1 MARWRALG
9 DDLDPQVRE
18 FAALMRRRIER
29 SGVSIAALADATGYS
44 RSSWERYLNGRLLPP
59 KYAVVALAQVTGTE
73 PGHLTTMW
81 ELTERAWTRAE
92 GRHDTTIQSHL
103 VAEARAA
110 LGEFGPP
117 PDLGGPERAPSGRG
131 RRTLLFVTGVLV
143 VVLAVVGATLLLGD
157 RGSSPQR
164 AGGASSSPSSSS
176 SPSLQAQGDLPS
188 GVKCGGAR
196 CTGQDP
202 EVMGCGGKYA
212 RTAAS
217 TWVGGTYVEMRYSR
231 TCGAVWARI
240 SAAVS
245 GDTVTVT
252 DGSVSERT
260 DIGQDAAA
268 YTPMLAVSAPG
279 RAKACAT
286 LATGVRGCTPPGTGG

>member
-9 DDLDPQVRE
+9 DDLDPQIRE
-18 FAALMRRRIER
+18 FTALMRRRIER

-59 KYAVVALAQVTGTE
+59 KHAVVALAELTGTE
-73 PGHLTTMW
+73 PSHLTTMW
-81 ELTERAWTRAE
+81 ELTERAWSRAE
-92 GRHDTTIQSHL
+92 ARHDTTIQSRL

-117 PDLGGPERAPSGRG
+117 PELGDPRRDARQG
-131 RRTLLFVTGVLV
+131 RRGALLFVIGT
-143 VVLAVVGATLLLGD
+143 VLAVLALAGATLLLGG
-157 RGSSPQR
+157 RGSAPAQ
-164 AGGASSSPSSSS
+164 AGAPSSSS
-176 SPSLQAQGDLPS
+176 LSASPSLQAQGDLPS
-188 GVKCGGAR
+188 GVECSGAS

-202 EVMGCGGKYA
+202 ETMGCGGKYA

-217 TWVGGTYVEMRYSR
+217 TWVGGAYLEMRYSR

-240 SAAVS
+240 SAAAP

-252 DGSVSERT
+252 GGSGSERT
-260 DIGQDAAA
+260 SIGEDAAA
-268 YTPMLAVSAPG
+268 YTPMLAVSGPAQ
-279 RAKACAT
+279 AKACAE
-286 LATGVRGCTPPGTGG
+286 LAAGAEGCTPPGTDG